1 MSVCAWIKE
10 LETLPY
16 NSIVVFKPQGKPQ
29 PENMDNVG
37 KDDFLLGIQTQ
48 FQRDMLVKY
57 GHLHGFN
64 TWYIQICTTLNVFT
78 FNIATKLRNCFT
90 LCN

>member
-10 LETLPY
+10 LEPLPY

-64 TWYIQICTTLNVFT
+64 TWYIQICTTLKCVYFQYSYK
-78 FNIATKLRNCFT
+78 IKKLFYAV
-90 LCN
+90 